1 MVRAVKVVPLA
12 DDGGA
17 GGLAPRS
24 FGGAGSGS
32 AGGSYGKRMG
42 GRVPSL
48 VFDLEDL
55 DGGSSQH
62 PAPEP
67 LDDASV
73 AEVAGK
79 LSALLEPWSE
89 PGARA
94 VASGGC
100 AAASSSRGHVG
111 ACSVAPAGAAVPLPG
126 F

>member
-1 MVRAVKVVPLA
+1 MVRAVKVVPLTE
-12 DDGGA
+12 DGGA
-17 GGLAPRS
+17 ALAPRS
-24 FGGAGSGS
+24 FGGGGST
-32 AGGSYGKRMG
+32 GGSYGKRMG

-55 DGGSSQH
+55 DAGGSQH

-94 VASGGC
+94 RGGPARQL
-100 AAASSSRGHVG
+100 AA
-111 ACSVAPAGAAVPLPG
+111 
-126 F
+126 